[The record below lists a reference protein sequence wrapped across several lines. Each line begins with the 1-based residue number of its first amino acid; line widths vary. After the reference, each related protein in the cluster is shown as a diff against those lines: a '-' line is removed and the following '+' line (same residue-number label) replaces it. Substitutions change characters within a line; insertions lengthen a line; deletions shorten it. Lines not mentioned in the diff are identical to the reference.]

1 MTSMFEEGASTG
13 DREVH
18 DLQGKPRNL
27 REFRRCSHVVLLWD
41 PSAGDAE
48 RAAWRERRQAES
60 QRWTWLQAEPV
71 VPAAPPQ
78 GLAPGTY
85 LISRWGKVIAIHPPG
100 PWDMDR
106 IERDL
111 LTFEAQDCCDL
122 SKAP

>member
-1 MTSMFEEGASTG
+1 MALMLEEGASTG
-13 DREVH
+13 DREVN

-27 REFRRCSHVVLLWD
+27 REFRRRSHVVLLWD
-41 PSAGDAE
+41 PSAGPAE
-48 RAAWRERRQAES
+48 LAAWGERRKAES
-60 QRWTWLQAEPV
+60 QRWTWLQAETV

-78 GLAPGTY
+78 GLSPGTY

-100 PWDMDR
+100 AWDMER